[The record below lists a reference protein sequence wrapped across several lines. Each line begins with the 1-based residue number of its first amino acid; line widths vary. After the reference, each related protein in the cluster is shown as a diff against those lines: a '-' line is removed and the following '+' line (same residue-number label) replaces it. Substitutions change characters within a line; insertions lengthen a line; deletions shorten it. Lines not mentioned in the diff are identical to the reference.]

1 MDNILKHITLFCFIG
16 LLATQV
22 LKAQSQDGAI
32 SGLVMEKGTDNRI
45 EDANVTNLRTRQV
58 VSSNSYG
65 VFNIEVA
72 IGDSLSISK
81 VGYGPV
87 KTAIQTLGDI
97 LVDLQPGLQ
106 IETVVVTRST
116 KEAEMRSYL
125 KDFEKK
131 GIYNGGHNK
140 VGTYLASP
148 ATALYNLFGQEAK
161 NAKRFERYMTKEL
174 EATKIDRVFNKRL
187 VASLTNLEGD
197 ELQSF
202 MDMYRPSIS
211 SIERW
216 GDYDLMSYITN
227 SFKAWDKNGRP
238 QSQRLPKLEIPP
250 QEK

>member
-1 MDNILKHITLFCFIG
+1 MDNILKHITLFCFFG
-16 LLATQV
+16 LLSTLV
-22 LKAQSQDGAI
+22 LKAQSQDSAI
-32 SGLVMEKGTDNRI
+32 SGIIMEKGTDNRI
-45 EDANVTNLRTRQV
+45 EDVNVTNLRTRQI

-81 VGYGPV
+81 VGYGTV

-97 LVDLQPGLQ
+97 LVDLQSGVQ

-161 NAKRFERYMTKEL
+161 NAKRFERYMSKEL
-174 EATKIDRVFNKRL
+174 EATKIDRIFNKRL

-202 MDMYRPSIS
+202 MDMYRPSLS

-227 SFKAWDKNGRP
+227 SFKAWDNNGRP
-238 QSQRLPKLEIPP
+238 KSQRLPKLDIPP

>member
-1 MDNILKHITLFCFIG
+1 MDKILKYTILFCFFSIG
-16 LLATQV
+16 TSLV
-22 LKAQSQDGAI
+22 GKAQSQDQAI
-32 SGLVMEKGTDNRI
+32 SGLILEKGTDNRI

-58 VSSNSYG
+58 VSSNSFG
-65 VFNIEVA
+65 VFNIEVSV
-72 IGDSLSISK
+72 GDSISISK

-87 KTAIQTLGDI
+87 KTAIHTLGDI
-97 LVDLQPGLQ
+97 LIDLQPGLQ
-106 IETVVVTRST
+106 IETVIVTRST
-116 KEAEMRSYL
+116 KEAEMNTYL

-131 GIYNGGHNK
+131 GIYNGGHNR

-174 EATKIDRVFNKRL
+174 EATKIDRIFNKSL
-187 VASLTNLEGD
+187 VSSLTNLEGE

-202 MDMYRPSIS
+202 MDMYRPSLS
-211 SIERW
+211 SVERW
-216 GDYDLMSYITN
+216 GEYDLMSYITN

-238 QSQRLPKLEIPP
+238 KSERLPKLEIPP

>member
-1 MDNILKHITLFCFIG
+1 MDNILKHITLFCFFG
-16 LLATQV
+16 LLSTQV